1 MKIYFKMINNNN
13 NSKTYLYKCKILN
26 KININNKTLI
36 NGPNISKIK
45 IKIILKLYDLDNN
58 NNNNSSH
65 IKILYNFKNII
76 LILNIN
82 SILCQLKY

>member
-36 NGPNISKIK
+36 YGPNISKIK

-58 NNNNSSH
+58 NNNSH